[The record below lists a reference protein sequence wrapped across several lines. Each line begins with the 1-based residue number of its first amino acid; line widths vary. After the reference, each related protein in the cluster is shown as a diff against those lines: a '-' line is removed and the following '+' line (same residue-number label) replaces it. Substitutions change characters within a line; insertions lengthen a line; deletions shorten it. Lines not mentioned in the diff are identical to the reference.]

1 MIDILL
7 ILIPFLSTCMMIL
20 AFIYAIKE
28 VSKSTKQIISRM
40 DTTEQKLNRLIK
52 LLEK

>member
-1 MIDILL
+1 LTDIFL

-20 AFIYAIKE
+20 TFIYAIKE
-28 VSKSTKQIISRM
+28 FSKSTKQIISRI
-40 DTTEQKLNRLIK
+40 DATEQKLNRLIK